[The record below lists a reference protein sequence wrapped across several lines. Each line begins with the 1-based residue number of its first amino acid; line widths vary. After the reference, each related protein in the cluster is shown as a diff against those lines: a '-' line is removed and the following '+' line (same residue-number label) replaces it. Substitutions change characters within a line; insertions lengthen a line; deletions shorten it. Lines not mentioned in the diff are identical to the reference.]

1 MQDEE
6 QKNPLVKPTARS
18 VPEKTRLFLFVHA
31 GGRCEF
37 DDCNHYLLE
46 HHVTKEPGNFA
57 EMAHIWAFSDG
68 GPRPRAEGDGSGV
81 HDLSNLVLLCPT
93 CHKLVDEKSSEYPV
107 EKLRSFKRAHEERI
121 FMLTDTKPDRKT
133 VAVVVRARIA
143 DQPVV
148 IPTTA
153 VQAAVAPRYVNPRE
167 VVDVDLT
174 MLEDKDSAEFW
185 RSGCD
190 AITKKIEKLQDLRGG
205 DAIVNLS
212 VLALAPIPLLV
223 HLGSRLSSKVPT
235 QLFQCHRDTESWKWK
250 ETGSLVAY
258 DTKVL
263 QDGSDAGRVALLLSL
278 SGPIEPRELPAAV
291 DSSYSVYE
299 ITLKGRKPDPRFL
312 EVEASLHGF
321 RDAYMALLREVVAK
335 HEGLKEID
343 LFPAVPA
350 PVAVAVGRDLLPKRD
365 PALVVWDYDRRAKVP
380 GWVRTVEVS
389 RR

>member
-1 MQDEE
+1 MTDEG
-6 QKNPLVKPTARS
+6 QKKSLVKPTARS
-18 VPEKTRLFLFVHA
+18 VPDRIRLFLFVHA

-46 HHVTKEPGNFA
+46 HHVTKDPGNFA

-68 GPRPRAEGDGSGV
+68 GPRPRGAGDGSDV
-81 HDLSNLVLLCPT
+81 HDLSNLMLLCPA
-93 CHKLVDEKSSEYPV
+93 CHKLVDQKPSDYPV
-107 EKLRSFKRAHEERI
+107 ERLRSLKRAHEERI

-190 AITKKIEKLQDLRGG
+190 AVTKKIEKLQDLRGC
-205 DAIVNLS
+205 DAIVHLS

-223 HLGSRLSSKVPT
+223 HLGSCLSSKVPT
-235 QLFQCHRDTESWKWK
+235 QLFQYHRDTESWKWK
-250 ETGSLVAY
+250 GTGSPVEY
-258 DTKVL
+258 ETRVL
-263 QDGSDAGRVALLLSL
+263 QNGSDASKVALLLSL
-278 SGPIEPRELPAAV
+278 SGPVEPRELPAAV
-291 DSSYSVYE
+291 DSKYSVYE
-299 ITLKGRKPDPRFL
+299 ITLNGRKPDPRFL
-312 EVEASLHGF
+312 DVEESLHCF
-321 RDAYMALLREVVAK
+321 RDAYMALLRQVVAK
-335 HEGLKEID
+335 HEGLTEMD
-343 LFPAVPA
+343 LFPAIPA
-350 PVAVAVGRDLLPKRD
+350 PVAVCLGRDLLPKRD
-365 PALVVWDYDRRAKVP
+365 PALVVWDYDRRAKEH
-380 GWVRTVEVS
+380 GWVRTVVVS